1 MKSVPAIGAALI
13 ALVWCVFLPAEAKA
27 RVPDSGLSG
36 SSYYLISLDKASLDD
51 AAEAVLVQS
60 LRSRVVIDPDLE
72 AEISFRVAESLTTT
86 ELAEQF
92 SVALAEEGIAL
103 VRSGDGYRLMDMQG
117 ALALRPPLDIVSV
130 PPPDMRLEVLPPMP
144 RPEPSAAAA
153 ETGTVSGG
161 RSYWL
166 LLLPCLVALAAAS
179 TWLLWRRGQPGLLQV
194 LLDRGNRERELTRD
208 RHAVIDRLL
217 ADHPVD
223 LSVLG
228 GACAVASRQGW
239 PVEQVL
245 CDLGGVG
252 DEALADAYSHVTG
265 LQRWYPAERPPIGL
279 GAGPNGLAAFLSE
292 QKMAL
297 IEADEW
303 ALTVATSD
311 PLDHMAFAELSRLS
325 RRMVTFVVASRSAL
339 TDTPFHD
346 PGTDKPSLD
355 RLVIPWARK
364 GDMDGA
370 VLLRAILNRRSA
382 QPSENDSS
390 GQ

>member
-1 MKSVPAIGAALI
+1 MKSIPAIGAALI
-13 ALVWCVFLPAEAKA
+13 ALMWGVFLPAEAMA
-27 RVPDSGLSG
+27 RVPDAGPSG
-36 SSYYLISLDKASLDD
+36 SNYYLISLEKASLDD

-103 VRSGDGYRLMDMQG
+103 VRSGDGYRLMELQG
-117 ALALRPPLDIVSV
+117 ALAQRPPLDIVSV
-130 PPPDMRLEVLPPMP
+130 PPPDMRLEVPPAMP
-144 RPEPSAAAA
+144 RPGPAAVAT
-153 ETGTVSGG
+153 ETGSVAGG

-166 LLLPCLVALAAAS
+166 LLLACLVGLAAVS
-179 TWLLWRRGQPGLLQV
+179 SWLLWRRGQFGVLRV
-194 LLDRGNRERELTRD
+194 LLDRGDRRRELTRD
-208 RHAVIDRLL
+208 RDAVIDRLL

-223 LSVLG
+223 LPVLG

-252 DEALADAYSHVTG
+252 DEALADAYSDVTG
-265 LQRWYPAERPPIGL
+265 LQRWDPAERPPIAP
-279 GAGPNGLAAFLSE
+279 GAGPDALAAFLSE

-297 IEADEW
+297 VEADEW
-303 ALTVATSD
+303 AVTVATSD
-311 PLDHMAFAELSRLS
+311 PLDHVAFAELSRLS
-325 RRMVTFVVASRSAL
+325 GRMVTLVVASRSAL
-339 TDTPFHD
+339 TDTPFRD
-346 PGTDKPSLD
+346 SGTDKPPMD

-364 GDMDGA
+364 RDMDGA
-370 VLLRAILNRRSA
+370 VLLRAILNRRSDRSSA
-382 QPSENDSS
+382 STDS

>member
-1 MKSVPAIGAALI
+1 MKSIPAIGAALI
-13 ALVWCVFLPAEAKA
+13 ALMWGVFLPAGAMA
-27 RVPDSGLSG
+27 RVPDAGLSA
-36 SSYYLISLDKASLDD
+36 SNYYLISLEKASLDD

-60 LRSRVVIDPDLE
+60 LRSSVVIDPDLE
-72 AEISFRVAESLTTT
+72 AEISFRVAESLTAT

-103 VRSGDGYRLMDMQG
+103 VRSGDGYRLMELQG

-130 PPPDMRLEVLPPMP
+130 PPPGLRLEVPPPMP
-144 RPEPSAAAA
+144 RPGPAAADAATGPSA
-153 ETGTVSGG
+153 GG

-166 LLLPCLVALAAAS
+166 LILPSLLGLAAAS
-179 TWLLWRRGQPGLLQV
+179 AWLLWRRGQSGFLRV
-194 LLDRGNRERELTRD
+194 LLDRGDRRRELTRD
-208 RHAVIDRLL
+208 RDAVIDRLL

-223 LSVLG
+223 LPVLG

-252 DEALADAYSHVTG
+252 DEALADAYSDVTG
-265 LQRWYPAERPPIGL
+265 LQRWYPTERPPIAP
-279 GAGPNGLAAFLSE
+279 GAGPDALTAFLSE

-297 IEADEW
+297 VEADDW
-303 ALTVATSD
+303 AVTVATSD
-311 PLDHMAFAELSRLS
+311 PLDHAAFAELSRLS
-325 RRMVTFVVASRSAL
+325 GRMVTLVVASRSAL
-339 TDTPFHD
+339 TDAPFRD
-346 PGTDKPSLD
+346 SGTDKPPTD

-364 GDMDGA
+364 RDMDGA
-370 VLLRAILNRRSA
+370 VLLRAILNRRSDR
-382 QPSENDSS
+382 PSANTDS

>member
-208 RHAVIDRLL
+208 RDAVIDRLL

-252 DEALADAYSHVTG
+252 DEALAGAYSDITG
-265 LQRWYPAERPPIGL
+265 LQRWYPADRHPIAVR
-279 GAGPNGLAAFLSE
+279 AGPNGLAAFLSE

-303 ALTVATSD
+303 AVTVATSD
-311 PLDHMAFAELSRLS
+311 PLDHAAFAELSRIS
-325 RRMVTFVVASRSAL
+325 GRMVTFVVASRSAL
-339 TDTPFHD
+339 TDTPFLD
-346 PGTDKPSLD
+346 PGTDKSSPD

-364 GDMDGA
+364 RDMDGA

-382 QPSENDSS
+382 QPSANSRS